1 MIHHSTSKNIQNSLP
16 THLVWSDWCRG
27 THCFPSGRDKSWNIN
42 FGMVYGDLIKS
53 ATVYFKADNG
63 GWLSINGNYIG
74 YTHNTYNNSGT
85 AFNVGSIFKLGTNNI
100 SVSVHDDD
108 SPASDNQIGYQVDIY
123 LRY

>member
-1 MIHHSTSKNIQNSLP
+1 
-16 THLVWSDWCRG
+16 
-27 THCFPSGRDKSWNIN
+27 
-42 FGMVYGDLIKS
+42 MVYGDLIKS

-63 GWLSINGNYIG
+63 GNLSINGTYIG
-74 YTHNTYNNSGT
+74 YTHNTYNGSGT
-85 AFNVGSIFKLGTNNI
+85 AFNVGAIFKLGTNNI